1 MQASSDPSRTS
12 SLPGDSYEEFV
23 GLRRERRSES
33 YVSFGW
39 LALEL
44 SVDGNRLQ
52 MALPDE
58 EELVASRQ
66 AIRVY
71 IKGALL
77 EDRRREISRAG
88 LRVGPLEGSDGC
100 ARFRCSDPDGYVV
113 EFRAHN
119 GGR

>member
-1 MQASSDPSRTS
+1 VADLDLAGRF
-12 SLPGDSYEEFV
+12 YEEFA

-44 SVDGNRLQ
+44 SEPGRDHDQLS
-52 MALPDE
+52 LPDE
-58 EELVASRQ
+58 EELAGSRQ

-71 IKGALL
+71 IDGPLL
-77 EDRRREISRAG
+77 EQRHLQISRAG
-88 LRVGPLEGSDGC
+88 LRVGPLEDSEGGP
-100 ARFRCSDPDGYVV
+100 RFRCSDPDGYVV

-119 GGR
+119 GASG